1 MVVPSRLNNRGRIDW
16 GEPVWD
22 PKKPKAALEWLARIR
37 ADSDFLGEKAEVFM
51 ELGRNASAKLVEL
64 DARADAVNKLMKL
77 NARSDRDKLR

>member
-1 MVVPSRLNNRGRIDW
+1 M
-16 GEPVWD
+16 WD